1 MKMEIGNKLERILDR
16 IMTVMSGP
24 KQTLVIHDIQV
35 EKPRQLEYHLYH
47 HPVSYSGLAL
57 FEAQGKTIEV
67 CEGSIITL
75 EVRNLDLKK
84 EYVTRYAT
92 YPKERRL
99 NLENIE
105 YMVVQTNDNS
115 RVALISL
122 ENIKR
127 LEAIKGEEIVMRMKE
142 ELPAYFAERVAAK
155 YRTNSLVR

>member
-1 MKMEIGNKLERILDR
+1 MEEMKMEIGNKLERILDR

-84 EYVTRYAT
+84 DYVTRYAT

-105 YMVVQTNDNS
+105 YMVV
-115 RVALISL
+115 
-122 ENIKR
+122 
-127 LEAIKGEEIVMRMKE
+127 
-142 ELPAYFAERVAAK
+142 
-155 YRTNSLVR
+155 